1 MQRSAVWWMALL
13 LAATLPA
20 FWPTYFM
27 APPYKA
33 DFLHVHLHG
42 VAMFAWMVLLLA
54 QAGLIRAGLR
64 PLHRALGKVSYGLV
78 PVIVVSTLLLAHYRL
93 RQGTPDAELLYFFY
107 VQGALLAAFVFAY
120 VQAIRHRHDP
130 ALHMRYM
137 LGTAL
142 AVIDPILAR
151 ILVVYFGIVPP
162 MMQVMT
168 YALVLGVLAALWV
181 RSNGLRWRSAYGALL
196 AVFAVA
202 LLPTFFVPQTAAW
215 RAFAEGF
222 ARLPLP

>member
-13 LAATLPA
+13 LLATFPA
-20 FWPTYFM
+20 FWPTYFS
-27 APPYKA
+27 APPFKA

-42 VAMFAWMVLLLA
+42 AAMFAWMVLLLA

-64 PLHRALGKVSYGLV
+64 PLHRALGKVSYALV
-78 PVIVVSTLLLAHYRL
+78 PVIVASTLLLAHYRL
-93 RQGTPDAELLYFFY
+93 RQGTPDPELLYFFY
-107 VQGALLAAFVFAY
+107 LQAALLVAFVFTY
-120 VQAIRHRHDP
+120 VQAIRHRRNA

-142 AVIDPILAR
+142 AVVDPILAR

-162 MMQVMT
+162 MMQVLT
-168 YALVLGVLAALWV
+168 LALTLGILAALWV
-181 RSNGLRWRSAYGALL
+181 RSRGFPYRSAYGAML
-196 AVFAVA
+196 AVFSVL
-202 LLPTFFVPQTAAW
+202 LLPTFFLPQTGAW
-215 RAFAEGF
+215 RGFAEAF

>member
-1 MQRSAVWWMALL
+1 MQRSAVWWMGLL
-13 LAATLPA
+13 LLATLPA

-27 APPYKA
+27 APPYQA

-42 VAMFAWMVLLLA
+42 AAMFAWMVLLVA
-54 QAGLIRAGLR
+54 QAGLIRAGKR
-64 PLHRALGKVSYGLV
+64 PLHRALGKVSYALV
-78 PVIVVSTLLLAHYRL
+78 PVIVASTLLLAHYRL

-107 VQGALLAAFVFAY
+107 VQVALLAAFVFAY
-120 VQAIRHRHDP
+120 AQAIRHRHQP

-151 ILVVYFGIVPP
+151 ILVIYFGIVPP

-168 YALVLGVLAALWV
+168 YALVLGLLAALWV
-181 RSNGLRWRSAYGALL
+181 RARGLPWRGAYGSML
-196 AVFAVA
+196 AVFSIA

-215 RAFAEGF
+215 RSFAEAF